1 MNRIKFYAASFLWM
15 GFVSI
20 AQAADGD
27 DSKDYFN
34 PLINGAPSLTIAP
47 DVRGNS
53 LGDVGAATE
62 PDVFSQYWNPA
73 KYAFTYSK
81 GGFGLSYTPWLKKII
96 DDIDLVYLAG
106 YYKTGDSNRQAIG
119 VSLHYFSTGKIDV
132 SRPGEAVF
140 YLYGISPYDVSFDLS
155 YSLKVSEKFAGAVA
169 FRYFYS
175 DPGKIGDGYYPGSA
189 FSADLAGYYHNY
201 LMFGNSECL
210 LGLGFNISNIGS
222 KISYNKGNSSA
233 FLPANLRVGGSLLVP
248 MDNNYNTLS
257 FNLDANKYLFPAPPC
272 MGTMNTEEKQQALN
286 DYYAVSSL
294 SGIFKSFEETRI
306 SLSFGLEYAYD
317 NRFFVRGGYFY
328 EHPDNG
334 NRQFFSAGAG
344 FKLNAFQLDAA
355 YLISTVPHN
364 PLDQTLR
371 LSLSFDIDGL
381 KNWIK

>member
-1 MNRIKFYAASFLWM
+1 
-15 GFVSI
+15 
-20 AQAADGD
+20 
-27 DSKDYFN
+27 
-34 PLINGAPSLTIAP
+34 LINGAPSLTVAP
-47 DVRGNS
+47 DARGNS
-53 LGDVGAATE
+53 LGDAGAATE

-73 KYAFTYSK
+73 KYAFAYSK
-81 GGFGLSYTPWLKKII
+81 CGFGLSYTPWLKKMI

-106 YYKTGDSNRQAIG
+106 YYKIGDSGRQAIG
-119 VSLHYFSTGKIDV
+119 VSLHYFSTGKIDI
-132 SRPGEAVF
+132 SRPGESAGELA
-140 YLYGISPYDVSFDLS
+140 LYGISPYDVSLDLS
-155 YSLKVSEKFAGAVA
+155 YSLKLSEKFAAAVE

-175 DPGKIGDGYYPGSA
+175 DPGKIGEGYYPGSA
-189 FSADLAGYYHNY
+189 FSADIAGYYNNY
-201 LMFGNSECL
+201 LMLGNSECL

-222 KISYNKGNSSA
+222 KISYNKGNSTT
-233 FLPANLRVGGSLLVP
+233 FLPANLRVGSSLLVP
-248 MDNNYNTLS
+248 MDSYNTLS
-257 FNLDANKYLFPAPPC
+257 FNLDANKYLFPAPPY
-272 MGTMNTEEKQQALN
+272 MGAMSAEEKQQALN

-294 SGIFKSFEETRI
+294 SGIIQSFDEARI

-328 EHPDNG
+328 EHPNNG
-334 NRQFFSAGAG
+334 NRQFFSTGVG

>member
-1 MNRIKFYAASFLWM
+1 MNRIKFYAASFLWI

-47 DVRGNS
+47 DTRGSS

-62 PDVFSQYWNPA
+62 ADVFSQYWNPA
-73 KYAFTYSK
+73 KYAFAYSK

-106 YYKTGDSNRQAIG
+106 YYKIGDSDRQAIG

-132 SRPGEAVF
+132 SHPGEAAF
-140 YLYGISPYDVSFDLS
+140 YGVSPYDVSLDLS
-155 YSLKVSEKFAGAVA
+155 YSLKLSEKFAGAVA

-175 DPGKIGDGYYPGSA
+175 DPGQIGEGYNPASA
-189 FSADLAGYYHNY
+189 FSADIAGYYHNY
-201 LMFGNSECL
+201 LMLGESECL
-210 LGLGFNISNIGS
+210 LGLGFNISNMGS
-222 KISYNKGNSSA
+222 KISYNKGNSTA
-233 FLPANLRVGGSLLVP
+233 FLPANLKVGGSLLVP
-248 MDNNYNTLS
+248 LDKQSNTLS
-257 FNLDANKYLFPAPPC
+257 FNLDANKYLFPAPPD
-272 MGTMNTEEKQQALN
+272 MGAVSTEEKLQALH
-286 DYYAVSSL
+286 DYYAISSL
-294 SGIFKSFEETRI
+294 SGIFKSFEEARI

-334 NRQFFSAGAG
+334 NRQFFSTGVG

>member
-1 MNRIKFYAASFLWM
+1 MNGIKLYAVFFVWI

-47 DVRGNS
+47 DAKGSS
-53 LGDVGAATE
+53 LGDAGAATE
-62 PDVFSQYWNPA
+62 PDIFSQYWNPA
-73 KYAFTYSK
+73 KYAFAYSK
-81 GGFGLSYTPWLKKII
+81 GGFGLSYTPWLKKMI

-106 YYKTGDSNRQAIG
+106 YYKLDDSGRQAVG

-132 SRPGEAVF
+132 SRPGEAA
-140 YLYGISPYDVSFDLS
+140 LYGISPYDVSFDLS
-155 YSLKVSEKFAGAVA
+155 YSLKLSENFAGAVA

-175 DPGKIGDGYYPGSA
+175 DPGKIGEGYYPGSA
-189 FSADLAGYYHNY
+189 FAADIAGYYNDY
-201 LMFGNSECL
+201 LMLGNSECL
-210 LGLGFNISNIGS
+210 LGLGINISNIGS
-222 KISYNKGNSSA
+222 KISYNKGNSTT
-233 FLPANLRVGGSLLVP
+233 FLPANLRVGSSLLVP
-248 MDNNYNTLS
+248 MDSYNTLS
-257 FNLDANKYLFPAPPC
+257 FNLDANKYLFPAPPY
-272 MGTMNTEEKQQALN
+272 MGSMSVEEKQQALN

-294 SGIFKSFEETRI
+294 SGIMQSFDEARV
-306 SLSFGLEYAYD
+306 SLSFGLEYIYD
-317 NRFFVRGGYFY
+317 NHFFVRGGYFY

-344 FKLNAFQLDAA
+344 FKFNAFQLDAA